1 MVLLK
6 IVVKAALTAV
16 TREVKMRAEL
26 ILACLGM
33 TAVTFLSRALLTVS
47 VARIQISP
55 FLERFL
61 AVIPFAVLTALV
73 TPYLLATGNSWGG
86 AENVLIMNP
95 YLLAGIP
102 TLLVS
107 YRTRNLLLSV
117 GVGVIIYM
125 VLGMWV

>member
-1 MVLLK
+1 
-6 IVVKAALTAV
+6 
-16 TREVKMRAEL
+16 MRAEL

-61 AVIPFAVLTALV
+61 AVIPFAVLSALV
-73 TPYLLATGNSWGG
+73 TPYLLTPGSGGN
-86 AENVLIMNP
+86 VQLLNP

-102 TLLVS
+102 TLLIS

-117 GVGVIIYM
+117 GVGVGIYL

>member
-1 MVLLK
+1 
-6 IVVKAALTAV
+6 
-16 TREVKMRAEL
+16 MRAEL

-73 TPYLLATGNSWGG
+73 TPYLLATGNSGGG
-86 AENVLIMNP
+86 AGNVQIMNP

-102 TLLVS
+102 TLLIS

-117 GVGVIIYM
+117 AMGMIIYL
-125 VLGMWV
+125 VLGMWI

>member
-1 MVLLK
+1 
-6 IVVKAALTAV
+6 
-16 TREVKMRAEL
+16 MRTEL

-47 VARIQISP
+47 VSRIQISP

-73 TPYLLATGNSWGG
+73 TPYLLATGTSGG
-86 AENVLIMNP
+86 SSENVLIMNP

-107 YRTRNLLLSV
+107 YHTRNLLLSV
-117 GVGVIIYM
+117 GVGMIIYLL
-125 VLGMWV
+125 LGMWI

>member
-1 MVLLK
+1 MILSK
-6 IVVKAALTAV
+6 ITVKSTPKVA
-16 TREVKMRAEL
+16 TREAKMRAEL
-26 ILACLGM
+26 ILTCLGM

-73 TPYLLATGNSWGG
+73 TPYLLATGNSGG
-86 AENVLIMNP
+86 GGGNVQIMNP

-102 TLLVS
+102 TLLIS

-117 GVGVIIYM
+117 AMGMIIYL
-125 VLGMWV
+125 VLGMWI